1 MNLLSNF
8 LLEILLFNSY
18 PIIET
23 WTDRI
28 LKNNFKWKDLLYLNP
43 IFSIKNIPNFKSLI
57 LIEILGHQTESIRI
71 RLILKIILIST
82 MTLIKLR
89 ISILHYH
96 IWHQSPHSIDPW
108 KYPVLMNLLNP
119 MSLFLYKADK
129 YRSGRLIFSEIK
141 REIINDQNPKIVS
154 ISEKVLDH
162 WVNK

>member
-18 PIIET
+18 LIIET

-43 IFSIKNIPNFKSLI
+43 IFSIKSIRNFKSLI
-57 LIEILGHQTESIRI
+57 SIEILGHQTESILI

-82 MTLIKLR
+82 TTLAKLR
-89 ISILHYH
+89 ILILHYH

-108 KYPVLMNLLNP
+108 KYPVLMNLLNH
-119 MSLFLYKADK
+119 MSLLLYKADK
-129 YRSGRLIFSEIK
+129 FKSDRSIFSEIK
-141 REIINDQNPKIVS
+141 REIINDQNQKIVS